1 MFSTSSPS
9 RTPSPQGRWREIRPQ
24 PCHQRWNF
32 LSSVVSDHA
41 GRLRGNCSTPPYSLP
56 STPGL
61 SRSQAEG
68 SDKIHLELG
77 CSSFN
82 LPTSTHLQV
91 WAQTTWSG
99 LDGVGGRERVGAS
112 FLPSLSSARALKKW
126 LWLKIGTFSQ
136 LPLLPSI
143 LNSLLP
149 IQVSTVY
156 PLIAGS
162 HCASHCSS
170 PSLCFFI
177 FKMG

>member
-1 MFSTSSPS
+1 MCRRMRQTMGVRVCTSVRVSDS
-9 RTPSPQGRWREIRPQ
+9 MCVCVNVTGDKCVCKSAREREGVHVTEYECASVHMWGGGRACRGGLDPQ
-24 PCHQRWNF
+24 PHSRGG
-32 LSSVVSDHA
+32 LAALLRDTGSGPSVAWDSA
-41 GRLRGNCSTPPYSLP
+41 P
-56 STPGL
+56 S
-61 SRSQAEG
+61 
-68 SDKIHLELG
+68 
-77 CSSFN
+77 
-82 LPTSTHLQV
+82 
-91 WAQTTWSG
+91 
-99 LDGVGGRERVGAS
+99 
-112 FLPSLSSARALKKW
+112 LPSLSSARALKKW